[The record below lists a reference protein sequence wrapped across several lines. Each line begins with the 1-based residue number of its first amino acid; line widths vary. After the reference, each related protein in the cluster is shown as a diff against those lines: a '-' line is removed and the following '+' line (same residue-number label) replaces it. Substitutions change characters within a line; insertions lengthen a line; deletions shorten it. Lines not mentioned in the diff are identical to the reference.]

1 MFSDAEPGTPPDA
14 AVDLLWRPR
23 EPGRRGPKP
32 TLTVPEVVRTAVAVA
47 DAEGLEAATLQRLA
61 VELDVTKMAL
71 YRYVA
76 SKSDLVSLMVELAV
90 ESPPVLDDSLDW
102 RARAEHFAD
111 LVDEVWSRHPWLPWA
126 TVGERVMGPR
136 EMGWV
141 QAGLTVFDGTTLE
154 AQERLD
160 AVGLLFGHLRA
171 GHSVARSGTL
181 PWRRDGP
188 SRPDVRAALE
198 TRPAEF
204 AVLLEAMEAAAD
216 RTDEPRTFGIRVIL
230 DGLES
235 LMDRR
240 GRR

>member
-1 MFSDAEPGTPPDA
+1 MFSSEEPDAPPDA
-14 AVDLLWRPR
+14 SVALLWQPR

-32 TLTVPEVVRTAVAVA
+32 TLTVHGVVEAAVAIA

-76 SKSDLVSLMVELAV
+76 SKSDLVSLMVEQAV
-90 ESPPVLDDSLDW
+90 ESPPVLDLDLGW
-102 RARAEHFAD
+102 RARAESFAD
-111 LVDEVWSRHPWLPWA
+111 LVEEVWARHPWLPWA

-141 QAGLTVFDGTTLE
+141 QAGLTVFDGTSLE

-171 GHSVARSGTL
+171 SHSVARAGTL
-181 PWRRDGP
+181 PWLQDGRR
-188 SRPDVRAALE
+188 RPDVRAAHE
-198 TRPAEF
+198 TRPEEF
-204 AVLLEAMEAAAD
+204 AVLLEAMEAAAE
-216 RTDEPRTFGIRVIL
+216 RTDQARTFGVRVIL
-230 DGLES
+230 DGLAA
-235 LMDRR
+235 LMERR